1 MSLAKWHQRPQ
12 AVLPIRKRHRP
23 KRTYRSNVHMTDGV
37 QNTNNRTWPERPD
50 RIAINSTCRISPFAN
65 ASTDATGMMFGRK
78 STVCVAL
85 AGFVHCWMDLI
96 RAWLHWHQLG
106 IPAKAN
112 TDSEGNANSISGP
125 KTNSA
130 RSVATLALRL
140 CSKCSASSRKTYREL
155 SGAQRR
161 KRAGSGER
169 GAGKGAAALFPAQHC
184 RDPGERQLDGSVP
197 RFLRMESP
205 RISRRCAL

>member
-1 MSLAKWHQRPQ
+1 
-12 AVLPIRKRHRP
+12 
-23 KRTYRSNVHMTDGV
+23 
-37 QNTNNRTWPERPD
+37 
-50 RIAINSTCRISPFAN
+50 
-65 ASTDATGMMFGRK
+65 
-78 STVCVAL
+78 
-85 AGFVHCWMDLI
+85 MDLI
-96 RAWLHWHQLG
+96 RAWLHRHQIG
-106 IPAKAN
+106 IPAKEK
-112 TDSEGNANSISGP
+112 TDDEGTAKRFNGQ
-125 KTNSA
+125 KKKRA